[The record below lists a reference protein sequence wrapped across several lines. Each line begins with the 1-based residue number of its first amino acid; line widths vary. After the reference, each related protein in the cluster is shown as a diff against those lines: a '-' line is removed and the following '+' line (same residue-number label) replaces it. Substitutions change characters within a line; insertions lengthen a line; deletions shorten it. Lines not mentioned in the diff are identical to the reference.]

1 MRGSLPR
8 LSRNRRGVTR
18 TPGGGPVICSGKPA
32 DNLEDFFLGMG
43 EPATERRLP
52 EPGAPDLDRLTELC
66 ARTGIEL
73 V

>member
-1 MRGSLPR
+1 ML
-8 LSRNRRGVTR
+8 
-18 TPGGGPVICSGKPA
+18 VICSGKPT

-43 EPATERRLP
+43 EPATARVLP
-52 EPGAPDLDRLTELC
+52 EPGAPDIERLMALT

>member
-1 MRGSLPR
+1 MTETARML
-8 LSRNRRGVTR
+8 
-18 TPGGGPVICSGKPA
+18 VICSGKPA

-43 EPATERRLP
+43 EPAAERVLP
-52 EPGAPDLDRLTELC
+52 SPGAPDGERLGALC